1 MPHLSSNI
9 LSTNLYGSVFSE
21 LFGIARCSLI
31 VNHFIPRASDL
42 FSRMIA
48 QVGNRALTKQLK
60 NTFHR
65 YPTVFQTLGKTR

>member
-9 LSTNLYGSVFSE
+9 LSINLYGSVFSE

-31 VNHFIPRASDL
+31 VNHFISRASDL

-48 QVGNRALTKQLK
+48 QVGTRALTKQLK